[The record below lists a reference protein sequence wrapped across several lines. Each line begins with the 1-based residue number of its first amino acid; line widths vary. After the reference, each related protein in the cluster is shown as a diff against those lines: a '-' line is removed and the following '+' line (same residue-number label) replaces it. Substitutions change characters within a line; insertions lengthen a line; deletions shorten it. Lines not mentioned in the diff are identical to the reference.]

1 LSGFLDFVLERLPR
15 APARVLEVGCG
26 DEGGLVPALAELGY
40 DVLGADPRA
49 PKGPRYV
56 RATIAELDES
66 DRFAAVVASRVLH
79 HVRPLDDGIARIAGL
94 APLLLVD
101 EFAPERIDDD
111 ARAWYA
117 AQHRVLV
124 AAGAEPPGPSDLV
137 EWAARH
143 PDLHPSQLVLAE
155 LARRFETQSL
165 EWRPYLY
172 RWLGGPASE
181 ELERA
186 LVGVGALPALGFRY
200 AGVRTET
207 TRPSAEPR

>member
-1 LSGFLDFVLERLPR
+1 LSDFLDFVTERLPP

-26 DEGGLVPALAELGY
+26 EEGGLVPELADRGY

-49 PKGPRYV
+49 PQGPRYV
-56 RATIAELDES
+56 HATIAELD
-66 DRFAAVVASRVLH
+66 DPGPFAAVVASRVLH
-79 HVRPLDDGIARIAGL
+79 PVRPLGAGVDRLARL

-117 AQHRVLV
+117 SQHRVLV
-124 AAGAEPPGPSDLV
+124 AAGSEPPGPSDLV
-137 EWAARH
+137 EWARRH
-143 PDLHPSQLVLAE
+143 HDLHPSHVVLAE
-155 LARRFETQSL
+155 LERRFETAVL

-186 LVGVGALPALGFRY
+186 LVAAGALPALGFRY

-207 TRPSAEPR
+207 TRPDSSPR